1 MSLLTIIS
9 RIETERALNQTLLES
24 LLESIDADIA
34 RLQEKKQNLIEE
46 FAERD
51 VSLLRIIDGEP
62 PMAVDTAPATPALT
76 GHSDD
81 VAQLAA

>member
-9 RIETERALNQTLLES
+9 RIETERALNQTLLAS
-24 LLESIDADIA
+24 LLESLDDDIA

-62 PMAVDTAPATPALT
+62 LMAADAAPATPALT
-76 GHSDD
+76 GHTDD
-81 VAQLAA
+81 ASQLAA